1 MEHIYRPNM
10 DVVINSTEGIPST
23 DLHTAIPIPLATM
36 ETFRCRNCSRIN
48 QSVEGIL
55 EVSKTGIVIDV
66 YPEFIGY
73 AYTIQ
78 SVFIGIILFS
88 LITLT
93 VAGNVV
99 VLLAVFSNR
108 KLRTVS
114 NMFIVSLSL
123 TDLFVGTIVMIPA
136 ALNEIFGEWL
146 LARAFCSIWVSFD
159 VMLTS
164 ASILNV
170 CLISIDR
177 YIAIM
182 TPLRYRT
189 LMTNRRAICMLSIV
203 WGIAV
208 LSSFVPVENGLHSP
222 DLPTLENLTIF
233 SEQPQCIFIVSFTYA
248 VIAGSVTILLPIIVA
263 LTLYW
268 RVSKEAKRQAFL
280 VGSLIAAG
288 NVLLGQHVASKH
300 IREPFTRKATVT
312 LGIIVGAFVVTWT
325 PFLIANSVDAYFQVI
340 PPKVFTAFVWL
351 GYCNSLINPII
362 YPLFMRDFRKVYK
375 SMFSRCCPY
384 VKKIKSLRK
393 DKVYRCIPSPKNQ
406 QSKAVL

>member
-1 MEHIYRPNM
+1 M
-10 DVVINSTEGIPST
+10 DVAINSSGVASSI
-23 DLHTAIPIPLATM
+23 DLHTEIPVSLITM
-36 ETFRCRNCSRIN
+36 ETFRCRNCSLIN
-48 QSVEGIL
+48 QSTERASD
-55 EVSKTGIVIDV
+55 VSKTGIVVDV

-78 SVFIGIILFS
+78 SVIIGIVLFS
-88 LITLT
+88 LIILT
-93 VAGNVV
+93 VAGNII

-123 TDLFVGTIVMIPA
+123 TDLFVGTIVMMPA
-136 ALNEIFGEWL
+136 ALNEIFDQWI
-146 LARAFCSIWVSFD
+146 LAREFCSIWVSFD

-189 LMTNRRAICMLSIV
+189 LMTNRRAILMLCV
-203 WGIAV
+203 AWGISI
-208 LSSFVPVENGLHSP
+208 LSSFVPVENGLHNP
-222 DLPTLENLTIF
+222 EMATLENLTIF
-233 SEQPQCIFIVSFTYA
+233 SEQPQCIFIVSFPYA

-280 VGSLIAAG
+280 VGSLITAG

-325 PFLIANSVDAYFQVI
+325 PFLIANNIDAYFQVI

-375 SMFSRCCPY
+375 SMFTKCCPY
-384 VKKIKSLRK
+384 VRKIKSLRK
-393 DKVYRCIPSPKNQ
+393 DRVYRCIPSPKCQ
-406 QSKAVL
+406 QRAGAI

>member
-1 MEHIYRPNM
+1 M
-10 DVVINSTEGIPST
+10 DVVNNVTGIAPSTETKSS
-23 DLHTAIPIPLATM
+23 LSLFMETM
-36 ETFRCRNCSRIN
+36 ETYKCRNCSLIN
-48 QSVEGIL
+48 ESADGSL
-55 EVSKTGIVIDV
+55 GNSRLGIVMDV
-66 YPEFIGY
+66 YPEFIGHTY
-73 AYTIQ
+73 ALEI
-78 SVFIGIILFS
+78 VLIGIVLLS
-88 LITLT
+88 LIFFT
-93 VAGNVV
+93 VAGNVM
-99 VLLAVFSNR
+99 VLIAVFANR

-136 ALNEIFGEWL
+136 ALNEVFGKWL
-146 LARAFCSIWVSFD
+146 LAREFCSIWVSFD

-182 TPLRYRT
+182 TPLRYRAI
-189 LMTNRRAICMLSIV
+189 MTNRRAIFMLLVV

-208 LSSFVPVENGLHSP
+208 LSSFVPVENGLHNPSM
-222 DLPTLENLTIF
+222 PTLENLTIF
-233 SEQPQCIFIVSFTYA
+233 TNQPQCIFIVSFVYA

-263 LTLYW
+263 LSLYW

-325 PFLIANSVDAYFQVI
+325 PFLIVNIVDAYFQVI

-362 YPLFMRDFRKVYK
+362 YPLFMRDFRKVYRTLASK
-375 SMFSRCCPY
+375 CCPY

-393 DKVYRCIPSPKNQ
+393 DRVYRCIPSPKSQ
-406 QSKAVL
+406 DRTGTT